1 MERRF
6 VVELKAMAEQKK
18 KMLLHMCCAPCAVY
32 VVEQLRADYDVTGFF
47 YNPNIQ
53 PKKEY
58 DFRVVEVQKIAER
71 LGWDVIVGDYDMKEW
86 FAAVK
91 GLEHE
96 PERGKRCS
104 VCFRM
109 RLRKTFE
116 LARDRGFDIVTSTL
130 SISPYKATKQINAEG
145 EALSKEFG
153 IEFLPENF
161 KKQNGFNI
169 GKKMAMDLGIQH
181 QNYCGCVFS
190 KVEKILRERQKTT

>member
-1 MERRF
+1 MERGF
-6 VVELKAMAEQKK
+6 VVELMAMEGQRK

-32 VVEQLRADYDVTGFF
+32 VVEQLREEYDVAGFF

-53 PKKEY
+53 PRKEY
-58 DFRVVEVQKIAER
+58 DFRVAEVRKIAER
-71 LGWDVIVGDYDMKEW
+71 LGWDVIVGDYDMMEW

-116 LARDRGFDIVTSTL
+116 LARERGFDIVTSTL

-145 EALSKEFG
+145 EALSREFG

-161 KKQNGFNI
+161 KKRNGFTI
-169 GKKMAMDLGIQH
+169 GKKMAMEMGIQH
-181 QNYCGCVFS
+181 QNYCGCVYS
-190 KVEKILRERQKTT
+190 KVEKILRERGKTT